1 MKTTWKLKK
10 AIKTFFLLAFL
21 CLLFPLFALDG
32 KELLKKVDKE
42 AEFKTMSYT
51 ASMEIKLGKESRKKS
66 MKGLVTSNKAFIEFL
81 NPEDKGVRYLKIE
94 DNLWIYSPKE
104 RKSVKISGH
113 LLKEG
118 IMGSDLSYE
127 DAMTKDVLAEDYSVT
142 VLSEEKLED
151 RPVAI
156 LELNALVKGLAYE
169 KRKMWIDTERS
180 VILKEEM
187 YAKSGRLLKTSITL
201 DVQKIDSR
209 WFVVASEMKNELRK
223 NSSTIF
229 QISNIVFDLA
239 LDESLFSLQNLGR

>member
-1 MKTTWKLKK
+1 
-10 AIKTFFLLAFL
+10 
-21 CLLFPLFALDG
+21 
-32 KELLKKVDKE
+32 
-42 AEFKTMSYT
+42 
-51 ASMEIKLGKESRKKS
+51 
-66 MKGLVTSNKAFIEFL
+66 
-81 NPEDKGVRYLKIE
+81 
-94 DNLWIYSPKE
+94 
-104 RKSVKISGH
+104 
-113 LLKEG
+113 
-118 IMGSDLSYE
+118 MGSDLSYE

-142 VLSEEKLED
+142 VLSEEKLEG
-151 RPVAI
+151 RPVAV

-209 WFVVASEMKNELRK
+209 WFVVASEMRNELRK

-239 LDESLFSLQNLGR
+239 LDESIFSLQNLGR